1 MAAATTI
8 VDVDNELIP
17 MLGTSC
23 KKTDIPVIR
32 IVAPMVE
39 GMVES
44 FLGYRVAKQQH
55 VEYHPTNLTV
65 RTRDDNLVDGYELV
79 AGKVAPRG
87 TRSDRVQNV
96 IALTH
101 VPVRSIVDIRENS
114 AAWDAGGSTPSF
126 PSNTIITD
134 GIAYRVDWKENDPVL
149 GMVCKTGLIFR
160 RAGAWAWTPRSV
172 QVTYVAGYTSDELD
186 KCAPQIKLAVIEGV
200 AHRLR
205 ELAIMRGGSS
215 GIITAEAIDGW
226 STTYA
231 APNLQMT
238 LGGVTQL
245 PPSVLKMLE
254 PFKVYRL
261 NS

>member
-8 VDVDNELIP
+8 IDVDNELIP
-17 MLGTSC
+17 LLGTSC
-23 KKTDIPVIR
+23 KKTNLPMVR
-32 IVAPMVE
+32 ILAPMIEGLVE
-39 GMVES
+39 NY
-44 FLGYRVAKQQH
+44 LGFRVAKQQH

-126 PSNTIITD
+126 PSNTIIQD
-134 GIAYRVDWKENDPVL
+134 GIAYRVDWKENDSVL
-149 GMVCKTGLIFR
+149 GVISKTGLIFR

-186 KCAPQIKLAVIEGV
+186 KAAPQIKLAVVEGV

-205 ELAIMRGGSS
+205 ELAMMTGGSS
-215 GIITAEAIDGW
+215 GIIVSEAIDGW
-226 STTYA
+226 NTTYA
-231 APNLQMT
+231 APNIGLT
-238 LGGVTQL
+238 LGGATQL